1 VRAATRSASFRWLT
15 IGFCLAFFVNVAV
28 TIHLIPYLID
38 HGFSGAFAA
47 TAAGLVGIM
56 ALPGRLIFTPLGE
69 WVPRR
74 FVTAAIFAVQAVAI
88 VVLLTVRSTAGVIC
102 FVALFGAGFG
112 AITPARASLVADL
125 YGARYY
131 GSINGVLAFFVTG
144 ARALAPVSAGL
155 LYTALGRY
163 EPVFWS
169 LIAIA
174 ILATA
179 TILLIERGQEDL
191 AMEGA

>member
-1 VRAATRSASFRWLT
+1 
-15 IGFCLAFFVNVAV
+15 
-28 TIHLIPYLID
+28 
-38 HGFSGAFAA
+38 
-47 TAAGLVGIM
+47 M

-88 VVLLTVRSTAGVIC
+88 LVLLTVHSTVGVFA

-112 AITPARASLVADL
+112 AITPARASLIADL
-125 YGARYY
+125 YGAREY
-131 GSINGVLAFFVTG
+131 GSISGVLALFVTG

-163 EPVFWS
+163 EPVFWF
-169 LIAIA
+169 LIIIA
-174 ILATA
+174 ILATV
-179 TILLIERGQEDL
+179 TILLIEQGQDTLVAEGQV
-191 AMEGA
+191 EGA